1 MGQTSHHGAL
11 HALAHAS
18 QSHIRRGTDRDTNIN
33 SEDSDDAVDGDIGGG
48 NVDDVI
54 GGTIKRKTQVKH

>member
-48 NVDDVI
+48 NVDFF
-54 GGTIKRKTQVKH
+54 